1 MIIDKNYFIMLFML
15 LTGVIQ
21 AQLINI
27 NNSADVASSYDLEQ
41 LVEDVLIASDCAE
54 ISNFSQQVY
63 GAPTDT
69 QTKSYGYFETP
80 SGSNFPFESG
90 VVLTT
95 GRAYSA
101 GNVRVRNNPFPD
113 FDNGLS
119 GDADLEDAL
128 SQNNTN
134 DASFVKFN
142 FIPTSNDFN
151 FRFLMASEEYDG
163 STECTFSDSF
173 AFLLREVGTTAY
185 TNLAILPDGTP
196 VSVTNINDAAACR
209 ANVEYFAGYNLG
221 STNYGGRTEVLTA
234 NAVVT
239 PNQAYEIKIVV
250 ADQLDSAYDSA
261 IFLEAGSFNLG
272 LDLGEDVTFAT
283 GNPACGNT
291 TLTLNTQVSSTTAP
305 HKWFRNGIEIVGET
319 NSTLDVTT
327 AGEYSVSVAYGTT
340 CIATAE
346 ITIEFTGSP
355 IANPV
360 GDQFICDDNNDGFNT
375 YNFQLFNDTVL
386 GTQSPID
393 YTVTY
398 HMSQE
403 DANNNANAITTAYTN
418 QNAYQL
424 ETIYVRVE
432 DNTFNYCFATTS
444 FDIAVFNSLTES
456 NPLPLYACDD
466 DSDGFNA
473 FDLTLVE
480 SDILNALPAA
490 NYNFSYYEDQ
500 DEAVLGNATQIAT
513 PTNYN
518 NTVADEQIVYVRVQ
532 PITNECFQV
541 VPVTLIVHPLLD
553 VNLNEQYLICL
564 AADDSVLAPVETDTA
579 LQTAPIDTELS
590 ETEYLFQWYEGEQ
603 VIAANSIVGAT
614 QSSYNAT
621 TIGFYTVEV
630 TNIISGCTYVDTTEV
645 VSSYPPETISVE
657 VLTDAF
663 SENSM
668 LAVTVT
674 GVGFYEYSLYE
685 GYWQYS
691 PIFENVLGGDYIVKV
706 RDVYN
711 CETLEYEVPIIN
723 YPKVFT
729 PNNDGFNDTWNI
741 LGVKNQGA
749 VKVTIYDRY
758 GKLIKQLNASSLG
771 WDGTY
776 EGEAMPTSDYWFVV
790 EYVEPLSNTQKEFS
804 AHFTLKR

>member
-1 MIIDKNYFIMLFML
+1 MNKNKNSFVLFFML
-15 LTGVIQ
+15 LAYTSF
-21 AQLINI
+21 AQIISINDA
-27 NNSADVASSYDLEQ
+27 ADAASSYDLEQ

-54 ISNFSQQVY
+54 ISDFTEQAF
-63 GAPTDT
+63 GAPSDL
-69 QTKSYGYFETP
+69 QTKSYGYFNTP
-80 SGSNFPFESG
+80 ATSNFPFESG

-95 GRAYSA
+95 GRAYAA
-101 GNVRVRNNPFPD
+101 GNIRNTNNPYPD
-113 FDNGLS
+113 FGNNLP
-119 GDADLEDAL
+119 GDADLEAAL
-128 SQNNTN
+128 SQNSTR
-134 DASFVKFN
+134 DATFVKFN
-142 FIPTSNDFN
+142 FTATSSQFN

-163 STECTFSDSF
+163 GTECTFSDSF

-185 TNLAILPDGTP
+185 SNLAVLPDGTP
-196 VSVTNINDAAACR
+196 VSVTTINDAAACR
-209 ANVEYFAGYNLG
+209 ANVAYFAGYNLG

-234 NAVVT
+234 NAAVT
-239 PNQAYEIKIVV
+239 PNQVYEIKIVV
-250 ADQLDSAYDSA
+250 ADQGDSAYDSA

-272 LDLGEDVTFAT
+272 LDLGDDVTFAS

-291 TLTLNTQVSSTTAP
+291 AYTLDTQISSTTAP

-340 CIATAE
+340 CIATAD
-346 ITIEFTGSP
+346 ITIEFTESP

-360 GDQFICDDNNDGFNT
+360 EDQFICDTNNDGFNT
-375 YNFQLFNDTVL
+375 YNFQLLTETVL
-386 GTQSPID
+386 GTQSATA

-398 HMSQE
+398 HLSQE
-403 DANNNANAITTAYTN
+403 DADNNDNAITTDYTN
-418 QNAYQL
+418 QNAYQQ

-432 DNTFNYCFATTS
+432 DNTYNYCFATTS
-444 FDIAVFNSLTES
+444 FDINVFNSLTEA
-456 NPLPLYACDD
+456 NPSELHACDD
-466 DSDGFNA
+466 DFDGFNT
-473 FDLTLVE
+473 FDVTLVE
-480 SDILNALPAA
+480 TDILNGLPAA
-490 NYNFSYYEDQ
+490 NYNFSYYEVED
-500 DEAVLGNATQIAT
+500 DAILGNAATIAT

-518 NTVADEQIVYVRVQ
+518 NTVADTQIIYVRVQ
-532 PITNECFQV
+532 PVTNECFQV
-541 VPVTLIVHPLLD
+541 VPITLIVHPLL
-553 VNLNEQYLICL
+553 VVQLEEQYLICL
-564 AADDSVLAPVETDTA
+564 AADDSVLAAVETDPA

-590 ETEYLFQWYEGEQ
+590 ETEYTFQWYEGQQ
-603 VIAANSIVGAT
+603 VLAANSIVGAT

-621 TIGFYTVEV
+621 SVGFYTVEV

-668 LAVTVT
+668 LVVTVT

-691 PIFENVLGGDYIVKV
+691 PVFENVLGGDYIVKV

-711 CETLEYEVPIIN
+711 CEVLEYEVPIIN

-729 PNNDGFNDTWNI
+729 PNNDGYNDTWNI
-741 LGVKNQGA
+741 LGVKNQGG

-758 GKLIKQLNASSLG
+758 GKLIKQLTASSLG
-771 WDGTY
+771 WDGTFQ
-776 EGEAMPTSDYWFVV
+776 GEAMPSSDYWFTV
-790 EYVEPLSNTQKEFS
+790 EYIEPLSNTQKEFS